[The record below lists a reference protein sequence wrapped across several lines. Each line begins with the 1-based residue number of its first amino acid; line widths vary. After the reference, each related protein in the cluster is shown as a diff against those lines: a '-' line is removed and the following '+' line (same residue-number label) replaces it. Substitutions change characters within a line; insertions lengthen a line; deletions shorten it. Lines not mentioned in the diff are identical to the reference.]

1 MTVGSDH
8 KGAEEFLSGKLAQ
21 VNIARIEKELA
32 GLWKEAAHG
41 DVDSGNAAVVRAVSF
56 NLVLITD
63 ENDAE
68 QKCSDLLDEIESVHP
83 CRSIL
88 AIFREAG
95 QHSLNAWVSARCH
108 TSGSSKQICSEQITV
123 CCEGG
128 RPEELASVV
137 LPLIL
142 PDLPVFVWWRR
153 QKIAWDDLKAL
164 HACARRFILDSNAAP
179 FDPGIFNDA
188 HRLIQSNSG
197 CLYVSDLNWR
207 RLHGWCRAL
216 ADSFDGFPVPLA
228 LLNKISRVTITF
240 NGESTVSNRVLL
252 FTGWLAARL
261 GWQPKELDLKR
272 GAKCQTKSGLVDVVF
287 TPEKNNPSPGHIRE
301 IQVEFAGDKRKL
313 IISPERTAEA
323 RFIIARLS
331 DSEENEATRVS
342 NVLSEAVLV
351 GQELEVLGADPIYEA
366 STAMVSKML
375 SVRK

>member
-1 MTVGSDH
+1 MTVDSDH

-21 VNIARIEKELA
+21 VNVARIEKELS
-32 GLWKEAAHG
+32 GLWKTAAHG
-41 DVDSGNAAVVRAVSF
+41 DVDACTAAVVRAVSF
-56 NLVLITD
+56 NLILLTD
-63 ENDAE
+63 EADAE

-88 AIFREAG
+88 AIFRDG
-95 QHSLNAWVSARCH
+95 QQHNLSAWVSARCH

-123 CCEGG
+123 SCEGG

-142 PDLPVFVWWRR
+142 PDLPVFVWWR
-153 QKIAWDDLKAL
+153 QHKVSWDELTAL
-164 HACARRFILDSNAAP
+164 HACARRFILDSGRDA
-179 FDPGIFNDA
+179 FDPAIFKDA
-188 HRLIQSNSG
+188 YQLIQSNSG

-207 RLHGWCRAL
+207 RLHGWCRAF

-228 LLNKISRVTITF
+228 LLNKISRVNITF

-252 FTGWLAARL
+252 FTGWMAARL
-261 GWQPKELDLKR
+261 GWQPKEIDLKR
-272 GAKCQTKSGLVDVVF
+272 GAKFQTKGGAVEVIF
-287 TPEKNNPSPGHIRE
+287 TPDKDNLSPGHIRE
-301 IQVEFAGDKRKL
+301 IQVDFAGDNRQL
-313 IISPERTAEA
+313 VISPERTAEA
-323 RFIIARLS
+323 RFIIARLAG
-331 DSEENEATRVS
+331 SEENEATRVS

-366 STAMVSKML
+366 SVAMVSKMV